1 MSKKKKILVF
11 IDWFLPGYK
20 AGGPIRSVA
29 NMIDAL
35 HEYFDF
41 YIVTSDRDYLEKEP
55 YPEITKDK
63 WLNFESKATVYY
75 FSETKKNK
83 KNLIDLINNIDCDIA
98 YINGIYSFFFSI
110 LPLRLI
116 KKTGKK
122 IIVAPRGML
131 SKQAFS
137 AKQFKKKI
145 FIFIAKLFG
154 LYKDVNFQA
163 TDKKEALDIK
173 TILSNNANINVVPN
187 FPRITLT
194 KEPKQII
201 KQKGEL
207 KLVSIARISAEKNTL
222 YALQILASTDFS
234 GKIEY
239 DLFGSIYNNKYWKE
253 CNKIINLLP
262 KNIKVNYKNSIESS
276 MIHKTFLKY
285 HFAFMPSKG
294 ENFGHSILESF
305 SAGCPVII
313 SDQTPWRDLE
323 DKNVGWDIALSEKS
337 KFIDT
342 IQKCI
347 DMKQEE
353 YKIMSEKAF
362 NFAKECTNNELLI
375 SDTKN
380 LFKNE

>member
-1 MSKKKKILVF
+1 
-11 IDWFLPGYK
+11 
-20 AGGPIRSVA
+20 
-29 NMIDAL
+29 
-35 HEYFDF
+35 
-41 YIVTSDRDYLEKEP
+41 
-55 YPEITKDK
+55 
-63 WLNFESKATVYY
+63 
-75 FSETKKNK
+75 
-83 KNLIDLINNIDCDIA
+83 
-98 YINGIYSFFFSI
+98 
-110 LPLRLI
+110 
-116 KKTGKK
+116 
-122 IIVAPRGML
+122 ML